1 MVVADKVGRSPSQ
14 VAINWVRQQ
23 QDKAPI
29 IPIIG
34 ARTLDQ
40 INDDLEVL
48 DFELSPD
55 QLLEIGDL
63 SDFQVGFP
71 WSFLHEE
78 YVLDLVH
85 GKTYPNLDLH
95 R

>member
-1 MVVADKVGRSPSQ
+1 ME
-14 VAINWVRQQ
+14 Q
-23 QDKAPI
+23 QDKAQI

-34 ARTLDQ
+34 ARTLNQ
-40 INDDLEVL
+40 IKDNLGVL

-55 QLLEIGDL
+55 QLLETGEL

-78 YVLDLVH
+78 YVLELVH
-85 GKTYPNLDLH
+85 GKTYSKYNLH
-95 R
+95 RRIKDY